1 MIGYQM
7 ETLLGRIKNIHNL
20 QTKPNRE
27 KKVALIYYSYPPG
40 KENIGASY
48 LNVLPRSILSILQRM
63 RQEGYDTGGQPIDS
77 AAIFN
82 RVMDY
87 GRNIGS
93 WAPAEVDKLVRK
105 GDPVLV
111 PMEVYKE
118 WYDKL
123 SLKIR
128 TEMENKWGKPEE
140 SELMVWKDSFR
151 ETLFCDPGGEIRKYH
166 TDTSTSPGMGR
177 QCEEFISRS
186 SGSSPSSVSGLLSF
200 FEVWLSRRCTGAYR
214 YSRHA

>member
-140 SELMVWKDSFR
+140 SELMVWKDSSGKSYFVIPVVKYGNIILTPQPPR
-151 ETLFCDPGGEIRKYH
+151 GWEDNAKSLYHDPLVPPPHQY
-166 TDTSTSPGMGR
+166 
-177 QCEEFISRS
+177 
-186 SGSSPSSVSGLLSF
+186 LAYYLF

>member
-1 MIGYQM
+1 
-7 ETLLGRIKNIHNL
+7 
-20 QTKPNRE
+20 
-27 KKVALIYYSYPPG
+27 
-40 KENIGASY
+40 
-48 LNVLPRSILSILQRM
+48 
-63 RQEGYDTGGQPIDS
+63 
-77 AAIFN
+77 
-82 RVMDY
+82 MDY

-140 SELMVWKDSFR
+140 SELMVWKDSSGKSYFVI
-151 ETLFCDPGGEIRKYH
+151 PVVKY
-166 TDTSTSPGMGR
+166 GNIILMGR

-200 FEVWLSRRCTGAYR
+200 FEVWLSRGCTGAYR